1 MGFHICQKEIGF
13 LIFVSL
19 TYEYSTF
26 YIFCYMQ
33 MVLENRHFRS
43 HWFSFYFKTSK
54 FFSTILLYCWA
65 LYIYTREWMKH
76 FTPLESEILTAV
88 DPPFQIFLYQTKIF
102 MKLSTSF
109 SIIFLWHF
117 FRNIRSIRTIR
128 IRKECF
134 CLERHREICGSSMD
148 LENS

>member
-1 MGFHICQKEIGF
+1 MVFHICKKEIGF

-19 TYEYSTF
+19 TYEYSVF
-26 YIFCYMQ
+26 YIFCYMRCKWYQ
-33 MVLENRHFRS
+33 KIDISEVTGLAPVLRLLS
-43 HWFSFYFKTSK
+43 

-65 LYIYTREWMKH
+65 LCIYTREWMKH
-76 FTPLESEILTAV
+76 FTPLEEEILTAV
-88 DPPFQIFLYQTKIF
+88 DPAFQVFLDQTKIC

-117 FRNIRSIRTIR
+117 FWKIRSIRIIR

-134 CLERHREICGSSMD
+134 RLERHKEI
-148 LENS
+148 